1 MILPPLSI
9 RKRSNLKRTS
19 KSPHRHS
26 HLLLCHIFCISFQV
40 LLPRTNLSTCPLG
53 SIPSCAFKNIAS
65 TLLLFLLC
73 ITGSSILYKNISIIT
88 NIIFFLPSQNKQNE
102 TNFLTPFLS
111 PATKAISLFPYRV
124 QLLRSMICP
133 YCAQY
138 LSLVLSFTLK
148 SCFCDLCSTKST
160 LVEVNNEIFFV
171 RSISQFSVLTLSFQ
185 NYLI

>member
-19 KSPHRHS
+19 KSPHHHS

-40 LLPRTNLSTCPLG
+40 LLPRTNLSPCPLG
-53 SIPSCAFKNIAS
+53 SIPSCLFKNIAS
-65 TLLLFLLC
+65 TLLPFLLC
-73 ITGSSILYKNISIIT
+73 VTGSSILCKNISIIT

-111 PATKAISLFPYRV
+111 PATKAFHCSPIEYSSSEVWSVPIV
-124 QLLRSMICP
+124 PNI
-133 YCAQY
+133 Y
-138 LSLVLSFTLK
+138 LLVLSFTLK

-171 RSISQFSVLTLSFQ
+171 RSNSQFSVLTLSFQ